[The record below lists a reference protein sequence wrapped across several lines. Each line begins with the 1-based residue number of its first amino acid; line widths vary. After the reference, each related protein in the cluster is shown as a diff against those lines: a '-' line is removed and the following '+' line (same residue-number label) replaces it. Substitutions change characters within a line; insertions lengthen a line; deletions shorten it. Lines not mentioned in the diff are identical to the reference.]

1 MTKGPAKLCR
11 HLGIDMSMNGDR
23 ATIFDDG
30 VAAPGDPRI
39 TTRIGI
45 TKAVDMLRRW
55 VVP

>member
-1 MTKGPAKLCR
+1 
-11 HLGIDMSMNGDR
+11 MNGDR

-30 VAAPGDPRI
+30 VPPPSAPLL